1 MANGNND
8 LNLVLVADRPEL
20 SHLLSEQL
28 LKAGVSGVIRRMPF
42 GGEAI
47 ACAKRSGTYRW
58 RPAPDLVIFDYSHV
72 DEYATDI
79 LRQLAFGDDKA
90 KVPVVILTT
99 PVSQTE
105 LDDGKVDGGDAVMF
119 SPTELDKFVAKMRN
133 GNRGRFFKALKTLYQ
148 YGPILVRTPGQLL
161 EQENREFALTA

>member
-1 MANGNND
+1 MGNGNND

-20 SHLLSEQL
+20 SQLLSEQL
-28 LKAGVSGVIRRMPF
+28 QQAGVSGVIRRMPF

-47 ACAKRSGTYRW
+47 ACAKRSGNYRW
-58 RPAPDLVIFDYSHV
+58 RPAPDLVIFDYSRV

-90 KVPVVILTT
+90 KVPVVIITT
-99 PVSQTE
+99 PVSQAE

-119 SPTELDKFVAKMRN
+119 SPTEMDNFVAKMRN
-133 GNRGRFFKALKTLYQ
+133 GNRGQFFKALKTLYQ
-148 YGPILVRTPGQLL
+148 YGPILVRTPGRLL
-161 EQENREFALTA
+161 EQDSREFAMSA